1 VSGPYLT
8 TDEAAAMLHI
18 SRWQLFTLIKSR
30 ELPSFKPGRRRLIP
44 LAAIEAYADLRTF
57 RSQICLGYE
66 ILVSETNI
74 PALQEAMGRAGVE
87 GAPQIEIFTDA

>member
-1 VSGPYLT
+1 MVSGPYLT

-44 LAAIEAYADLRTF
+44 WRPSKLTRIA
-57 RSQICLGYE
+57 
-66 ILVSETNI
+66 
-74 PALQEAMGRAGVE
+74 
-87 GAPQIEIFTDA
+87 

>member
-1 VSGPYLT
+1 MVSGPYLT

-44 LAAIEAYADLRTF
+44 LAAIEAYADR
-57 RSQICLGYE
+57 RME
-66 ILVSETNI
+66 
-74 PALQEAMGRAGVE
+74 
-87 GAPQIEIFTDA
+87 DAV

>member
-1 VSGPYLT
+1 MSFLLCPPPLAPASTGASPAKKLFGSHDQEGGIAVVSEPYLT

-44 LAAIEAYADLRTF
+44 LAAIEAYADR
-57 RSQICLGYE
+57 RME
-66 ILVSETNI
+66 
-74 PALQEAMGRAGVE
+74 
-87 GAPQIEIFTDA
+87 DAV